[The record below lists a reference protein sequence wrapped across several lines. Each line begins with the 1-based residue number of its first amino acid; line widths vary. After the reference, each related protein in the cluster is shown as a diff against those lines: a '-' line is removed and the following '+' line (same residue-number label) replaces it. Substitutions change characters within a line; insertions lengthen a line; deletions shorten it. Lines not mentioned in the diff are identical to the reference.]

1 MFYIHGNRAH
11 PPCPGADGGTPQGV
25 RGNGPSGTGQPY
37 LLINFEPFLRAPHNP
52 QYLNKKFAP
61 GKWDDQHDRGYRW
74 FGGTNRE
81 DIPFFNNEE
90 GNGYFCQICVKGGC
104 ENMVHLP
111 YPH

>member
-37 LLINFEPFLRAPHNP
+37 LLINFEPWLRASPA
-52 QYLNKKFAP
+52 QYGNKKFAP
-61 GKWDDQHDRGYRW
+61 GKWDDQHDRGYPWRW
-74 FGGTNRE
+74 SHTNHDE
-81 DIPFFNNEE
+81 IPFRHGRW